1 LEKETTYLASVPEE
15 YIRITSGLGD
25 APPKSVLM
33 VPLKVD
39 KDVYGIVEL
48 ASFNEYQPFEIAF
61 VEKLGE
67 SIASTLAS
75 VRAAEK
81 NKQLIEQ
88 FQAQNEE
95 MRAQEEEMRQ
105 NMEELQA
112 TQEEISRKER
122 SYIKRIQELES
133 QAGSKTSS
141 AELET
146 AQAAFARKEL
156 EYLSKIKELEI
167 QLAQKPIR
175 GDDWQLAEE
184 LEKELRINLEGLRIT
199 REELHK
205 K

>member
-1 LEKETTYLASVPEE
+1 
-15 YIRITSGLGD
+15 
-25 APPKSVLM
+25 
-33 VPLKVD
+33 
-39 KDVYGIVEL
+39 
-48 ASFNEYQPFEIAF
+48 
-61 VEKLGE
+61 
-67 SIASTLAS
+67 
-75 VRAAEK
+75 
-81 NKQLIEQ
+81 
-88 FQAQNEE
+88 

-133 QAGSKTSS
+133 QGSSKTSS

-167 QLAQKPIR
+167 QLAQKPTR
-175 GDDWQLAEE
+175 SDDWQLAEE